1 MVFLVSVMLSKLKT
15 YALAILGAVAAFGLF
30 MWQMTRANFKAAEL
44 KGQKAARDTERKAVE
59 TMIDGMEAE
68 NDIKKDNTTNRDNF
82 LD

>member
-1 MVFLVSVMLSKLKT
+1 MLSNLKT
-15 YALAILGAVAAFGLF
+15 YALAILGALAAFGLF

-59 TMIDGMEAE
+59 IMIDGMEAE
-68 NDIKKDNTTNRDNF
+68 NEIKKDNSTNRGKF

>member
-1 MVFLVSVMLSKLKT
+1 M
-15 YALAILGAVAAFGLF
+15 ALGAFAAFAGF

-68 NDIKKDNTTNRDNF
+68 NEIKKDNSTNRDNF